1 MKAFRFLRLPLAMAL
16 LAVALPWTLFAQNN
30 GSDGSSA
37 SFAGTWKGICQDGN
51 PFVILSITV
60 SGKDLV
66 GDISIANMHGENG
79 QCETVTDAPSPQHAM
94 KISSAKVEGSIFRF
108 QGSEKARFE
117 MSLLGAQTATLKFL
131 NTPVEDKPWQL
142 VKSPAK
148 PE

>member
-1 MKAFRFLRLPLAMAL
+1 MKAFRFFPLPVTMAL
-16 LAVALPWTLFAQNN
+16 LALPWTLFAQNN
-30 GSDGSSA
+30 GGDSSA
-37 SFAGTWKGICQDGN
+37 SFAGTWKGICQDGA

-94 KISSAKVEGSIFRF
+94 KISSARVDGGAFRF

-117 MSLLGAQTATLKFL
+117 MSLLDAQTATLKFL
-131 NTPVEDKPWQL
+131 NTPVEIGL
-142 VKSPAK
+142 GGS
-148 PE
+148 

>member
-1 MKAFRFLRLPLAMAL
+1 MKAFRFFRLPVTMAIVAM
-16 LAVALPWTLFAQNN
+16 ALPWTLLAQNN
-30 GSDGSSA
+30 GADSSA
-37 SFAGTWKGICQDGN
+37 SFAGTWKGICQDGT

-94 KISSAKVEGSIFRF
+94 KISGAKLEGSIFRF

-117 MSLLGAQTATLKFL
+117 MSLLNAQTATLKFL

-142 VKSPAK
+142 VKSR
-148 PE
+148 

>member
-1 MKAFRFLRLPLAMAL
+1 MKALQFFGLPITMAL
-16 LAVALPWTLFAQNN
+16 LAVALPWTLLAQNN
-30 GSDGSSA
+30 GVDGSLA
-37 SFAGTWKGICQDGN
+37 SFAGTWKGICQDSN
-51 PFVILSITV
+51 PFVILTIAV

-94 KISSAKVEGSIFRF
+94 KIGSAKVEGSIFRF

-117 MSLLGAQTATLKFL
+117 MSLSGAQTAALKFL

-142 VKSPAK
+142 VKSPR
-148 PE
+148 

>member
-1 MKAFRFLRLPLAMAL
+1 MKAFRFFGLPATMAL
-16 LAVALPWTLFAQNN
+16 LVATLPWMLLAQNS
-30 GSDGSSA
+30 GADGMA
-37 SFAGTWKGICQDGN
+37 SFAGAWKGICQDGH
-51 PFVILSITV
+51 PFVLLSIRV
-60 SGKDLV
+60 SGNDLV

-94 KISSAKVEGSIFRF
+94 KISSAKVEGGIFRF

-117 MSLLGAQTATLKFL
+117 MSLMSGQTATLKFL